1 MEIKSI
7 CIQISSNNSHKLHN
21 TTRQVTQV
29 VMGVGQGL
37 RDRKLFMCMCS
48 LVNMEGKIGMNILV
62 REEESEDGK
71 VFVVNSEELG
81 VSDFGVTLDEAIE
94 NFRKS
99 VAMYLEVYPEKKELL
114 VVQGKKPLLMS
125 RIFL

>member
-1 MEIKSI
+1 
-7 CIQISSNNSHKLHN
+7 
-21 TTRQVTQV
+21 
-29 VMGVGQGL
+29 
-37 RDRKLFMCMCS
+37 
-48 LVNMEGKIGMNILV
+48 MEGKIGMNILV